1 MKKKQQTIAN
11 QVREAVQH
19 SKLSWYRISRMSGVD
34 DRVLS
39 KFMKDESDTRIS
51 TIQAIIDALEL
62 DVIIR
67 SMSQK

>member
-1 MKKKQQTIAN
+1 MNKKQQTIAT
-11 QVREAVQH
+11 QVRESVKH

-39 KFMKDESDTRIS
+39 KFMKDEADTRIS
-51 TIQAIIDALEL
+51 TIQSIVDALEL

-67 SMSQK
+67 PKSQK